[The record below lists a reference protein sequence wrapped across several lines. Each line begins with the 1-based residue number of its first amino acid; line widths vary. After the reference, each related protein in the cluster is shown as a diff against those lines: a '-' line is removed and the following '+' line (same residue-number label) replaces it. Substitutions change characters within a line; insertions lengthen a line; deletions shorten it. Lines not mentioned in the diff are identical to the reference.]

1 MRIEIS
7 TDATKNFIRCVSG
20 GEVIRWVRWGWVED
34 NIITKYMSFIGETG
48 RNVTTFRSVQ
58 EKVDS
63 NGNPILDMESVLIQ
77 DHPLLRAS
85 VPSHSLIFKSTMKAM
100 GSKPSEK
107 ENIPEYVLSQLNTIM
122 VSEDESGI
130 TRRFDH
136 PLFNGDGERDGLGYL
151 RNIFINVEEI
161 QSAFGIEIDNIGNA
175 NSSGYYSKG
184 INPAS
189 SIRGAIL
196 KLMGD
201 VSQNFFGIWRFDI
214 ITDVNDI
221 ENSLLVDEV
230 TQPIREF
237 AYTRFLDSTFGNPA
251 EVSNLGV
258 YQFPSMGFSSLV
270 KAQTFDVS
278 LPKGMQN
285 IYFFGANSY
294 NSQPSTD
301 PDNRSAQMFAKIT
314 DFASDLNAEKDE
326 LFGMTRM
333 YTTKPTAGF
342 LYGDENAPINLNNGG
357 YNHKSNLDS
366 ANLDGIFWKK
376 YAPVGAKKISS
387 ITFKDSSI
395 DNRPLTWADGKF
407 KVVESLSDTN
417 VENLLNDVEGAVS
430 NLTDSVSIGGDNSE
444 TVDANAVIDKD
455 KPAVEMTITG
465 IIYTSDKT
473 VLESNTVGEKV
484 GLYVGNGY
492 TIASTPEA
500 EEIQKTITV
509 DEATKKWE
517 FIDKVGRKST
527 LDKANVDDE
536 SAFSGGNVNNDKSNT
551 AINPTK
557 TIKVTSQAEEIE
569 FLYVIGNSATD
580 NSSNVME
587 RMVLKPNVEKLAR
600 TLINSSGKKGKSS
613 LPPFNGVTLSLTIDG
628 IGGLLPGNMFQV
640 DYAPAQYNKSFIKD
654 DTDYGPLMYFNIA
667 DLKQEITSDGWSTSF
682 TGIARA
688 NPVAVK
694 EASSMEQQALDDY
707 FSLEISREF
716 GMENMPTDYLGK
728 IKDFITVVGD
738 VADSV
743 TNFFGAANAY
753 KKEKDAEKE
762 KKKTNQIDGQV
773 VPVSEQDSTFF
784 ERTQQAAINAGK
796 GTASVLSA
804 AFRYGTTTVEGV
816 LGGFNVIGADAAQRV
831 GLYDPSGGDKSTV
844 TTEVEE
850 TQTVV
855 TDKSPE
861 QNNVEVDESVG
872 AGNEDVKDNMIK
884 RITDWGKARAK
895 KLRTALSKRGLPKMS
910 DTATEL
916 LDKIKFTHQDVS
928 KDGDSRFPDAVLVEM
943 KTTGEYNGEVL
954 EEKSNL
960 NGTKDEEEQ
969 LRNKAKETNERIL
982 ANRFAEKFPEREIE
996 GAGNSDSKPNPGYP
1010 FTNENYYKEG
1020 SFGTSSSVSVARR
1033 RLAESQGFDG
1043 YTAYANEYQGEAGLA
1058 IRKNHWDSNPDIW

>member
-1 MRIEIS
+1 
-7 TDATKNFIRCVSG
+7 
-20 GEVIRWVRWGWVED
+20 
-34 NIITKYMSFIGETG
+34 MSFIGEEG

-85 VPSHSLIFKSTMKAM
+85 VPSHSLIFKSTMKAI
-100 GSKPSEK
+100 GRKPSERD
-107 ENIPEYVLSQLNTIM
+107 NIPEYVLSQLNTIM
-122 VSEDESGI
+122 VSEDDSGI

-136 PLFNGDGERDGLGYL
+136 PDFSGRGGLGYL

-161 QSAFGIEIDNIGNA
+161 QSAFGINIDNIGEA
-175 NSSGYYSKG
+175 NSAGYYSKG

-196 KLMGD
+196 RLMGD

-214 ITDVNDI
+214 ISDVTDI

-230 TQPIREF
+230 TQPVREF
-237 AYTRFLDSTFGNPA
+237 GYTRFLDSTFGNPA
-251 EVSNLGV
+251 EVSNLGI

-294 NSQPSTD
+294 NSQPSID

-342 LYGDENAPINLNNGG
+342 LYGDENVPITLNGGG
-357 YNHKSNLDS
+357 YNHKANLVTSNLD
-366 ANLDGIFWKK
+366 GVFWKK
-376 YAPVGAKKISS
+376 YAPAGPKKVSE
-387 ITFKDSSI
+387 ITVKDGNI
-395 DNRPLTWADGKF
+395 DNRPLTWSDGKF

-417 VENLLNDVEGAVS
+417 IENLVNDVGGAVS
-430 NLTDSVSIGGDNSE
+430 NLTNSVSIGGDNSE
-444 TVDANAVIDKD
+444 TVDANAVIEEG
-455 KPAVEMTITG
+455 KPAVKLTITG
-465 IIYTSDKT
+465 LMYTNDKT
-473 VLESNTVGEKV
+473 VLESNQVADNI
-484 GLYVGNGY
+484 GLYTSNVTY
-492 TIASTPEA
+492 TQNQNYYDIDEDDGWFSKATKTAANAFAAPFVAPVKSGFTTA
-500 EEIQKTITV
+500 ETSVAEDVQNTITV
-509 DEATKKWE
+509 DEATQKWE
-517 FIDKVGRKST
+517 FIDKAGRKST

-536 SAFSGGNVNNDKSNT
+536 SAFSGGDVNNDKSNT
-551 AINPTK
+551 AINPTQ

-569 FLYVIGNSATD
+569 FLYMIGNSATD
-580 NSSNVME
+580 NSSNIMD

-600 TLINSSGKKGKSS
+600 TLLNSSGKKGKDS

-628 IGGLLPGNMFQV
+628 IGGFLPGNMFQV

-654 DTDYGPLMYFNIA
+654 GVDYGPLMYFNIA

-688 NPVAVK
+688 NPVAVS
-694 EASSMEQQALDDY
+694 EASSMEKQALDDY

-743 TNFFGAANAY
+743 TNFFGAAKTY
-753 KKEKDAEKE
+753 KKERDAEKK
-762 KKKTNQIDGQV
+762 KKKTNQADGQV

-804 AFRYGTTTVEGV
+804 AFRYGTTTAEGV

-831 GLYDPSGGDKSTV
+831 GLYDPAGGDKSTV

-850 TQTVV
+850 TQPIV
-855 TDKSPE
+855 TDKTPE
-861 QNNVEVDESVG
+861 QNNVEVDEHVG
-872 AGNEDVKDNMIK
+872 AGNQDVKDNMIK
-884 RITDWGKARAK
+884 RISDWGKARAK

-969 LRNKAKETNERIL
+969 LRNEAKETNERIL

-1010 FTNENYYKEG
+1010 FTNQNYYKEG